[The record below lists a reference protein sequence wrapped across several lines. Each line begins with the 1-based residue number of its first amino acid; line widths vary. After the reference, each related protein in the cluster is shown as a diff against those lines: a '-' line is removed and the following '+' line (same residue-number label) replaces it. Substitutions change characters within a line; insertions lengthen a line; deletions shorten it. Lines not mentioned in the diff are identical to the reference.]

1 MRKLVVSEFITLDGI
16 MEMTAKW
23 SFLFQNEET
32 ATFKL
37 DEPLN
42 TDSPLLGKATYQIF
56 AKSWT
61 SRTGDFADRMNKIP
75 KYVVSTTL
83 KQLPWNNS
91 KQIKENIVEEISK

>member
-1 MRKLVVSEFITLDGI
+1 

-32 ATFKL
+32 VTFKL

-83 KQLPWNNS
+83 NS
-91 KQIKENIVEEISK
+91 FHGTIQNRSKKILLRKFPNSL